1 MTFNTTSFTKRALC
15 GVAAGVFSLSLAA
28 IPAHAQD
35 NSYGDRSYDDGR
47 YVQSSYDDDTVE
59 GITVRPH
66 HRVVGRSAIGAPI
79 EEITASRVVS
89 YRDLDL
95 STGNDRH
102 ILKARIEQAAQSAC
116 EELNNRADVL
126 DSDSADCYHDAVRD
140 GLSQVSYNSY
150 ESRGYEPRGW

>member
-1 MTFNTTSFTKRALC
+1 MTFNTVNLAKRALC
-15 GVAAGVFSLSLAA
+15 GVAAGAFSLSLAA

-35 NSYGDRSYDDGR
+35 SYYGDRSYDDGR
-47 YVQSSYDDDTVE
+47 YAQSSYDDENTVE

-95 STGNDRH
+95 SSDYDAH
-102 ILKARIEQAAQSAC
+102 ILKVRIERAAQSAC
-116 EELNNRADVL
+116 DELSNRADVL
-126 DSDSADCYHDAVRD
+126 DSDSSDCYHDAVRD
-140 GLSQVSYNSY
+140 GLSQVSYNI
-150 ESRGYEPRGW
+150 GYEPRDW